1 VKVILRSEE
10 EEEEEEEQE
19 NDGGREKGT
28 YLRVSVLGI
37 CE

>member
-1 VKVILRSEE
+1 VKVILREKE

>member
-19 NDGGREKGT
+19 NDGGRGEGT

>member
-1 VKVILRSEE
+1 VKVILRSE